1 MGALGNIISNAA
13 SAAKDAVLGDDSSKS
28 SAPCTTVEDFL
39 TKFSDSSGKYAN

>member
-13 SAAKDAVLGDDSSKS
+13 SAAKDAVLGSS